1 MHAISGRYFQRPI
14 TKSAKDKDRIPK
26 KKPENK
32 ARCAPHLSIRTF
44 FTTWIDYATWTS
56 RCASLS
62 RSTAR
67 GCTACC
73 CLLLHGSRAS
83 SPLMWD
89 ARTSVCTQV
98 SCNCSKQTRH
108 APTMRLL
115 QRDVPRLL
123 LVFPRSRQ
131 RAWSWQGSIRRISEQ
146 ECNHVM
152 LRCCCCLLFHGKT
165 RAARASSHLVW
176 YAQTSVWAL
185 APFQTFSVATIELGS
200 SE

>member
-32 ARCAPHLSIRTF
+32 ARCAPHLRIRTF

-73 CLLLHGSRAS
+73 CLLLHAMTRPARAS

-89 ARTSVCTQV
+89 ARTSVWALPPFHTFSISV
-98 SCNCSKQTRH
+98 HVFTSGETSRGFSKTFFLILK
-108 APTMRLL
+108 PPSRL
-115 QRDVPRLL
+115 
-123 LVFPRSRQ
+123 
-131 RAWSWQGSIRRISEQ
+131 
-146 ECNHVM
+146 
-152 LRCCCCLLFHGKT
+152 
-165 RAARASSHLVW
+165 
-176 YAQTSVWAL
+176 L
-185 APFQTFSVATIELGS
+185 APFKPFRCWDTTSRPGQLERCGAGCLGS
-200 SE
+200 RT